1 VRARIPTSQE
11 FARIAALERRTLTLA
26 DAEEVAREL
35 TPHLL
40 ERGARPGVALR
51 PWQAIALLEL
61 AAHGGLFAG
70 LPVGQG
76 KTLISALA
84 PVMVQAARPVL
95 VVPAALVDKTR
106 ADFASYLGTWRAPN
120 PWPVIVTR
128 EALSIESG
136 RRLLEDLQPDLIMI
150 DECDDLANPKSAA
163 ARRIDR
169 YIVDKQDG
177 VRVLAMSGTIS
188 RKSIKGYAHLLG
200 WTLRD
205 RAPIPNVPGELELW
219 ALVLDDHGTRNVRR
233 PDPGPLGES
242 VSEALDWY
250 RERLTQT
257 PGVVI
262 VDEDSCDQPLTVRVR
277 LAKEDPVLDAH
288 YETFLK
294 TLENPDGMPVSDPL
308 SRWRFDG
315 QLGAGL
321 YLRYVPPGPPEEWR
335 QARRAVAAFV
345 RDTIDRSQ
353 HTARP
358 LDTEAPVLSRYAD
371 HPIVK
376 AWNYACATYGDDW
389 ETEGVWLSASTIESA
404 VEWLRESDEP
414 SIIWSGVTEFGEALA
429 TAGRLPYYGPKGRE
443 RMSGR
448 GLHVADPHASLVAS
462 WHANK
467 KGFNLQAWRRH
478 LVVHPPQSAKWLE
491 QIFGRTHRAYQDRP
505 VVFDVLATSGGTLDS
520 FEAAISEA
528 TRVRARDAMTQK
540 ILRAE
545 VVKVEP
551 RITPRNQY
559 RWARRTAAPAV
570 PIEVRFGGLK
580 RRTA

>member
-1 VRARIPTSQE
+1 MRARVPNSQE
-11 FARIAALERRTLTLA
+11 FARIAGLERRTLTLA

-40 ERGARPGVALR
+40 ERGARGALR
-51 PWQAIALLEL
+51 PWQAMALLEFT
-61 AAHGGLFAG
+61 AHGGLFAG

-76 KTLISALA
+76 KTLISHLA
-84 PVMVQAARPVL
+84 PVMVQATRPVL
-95 VVPAALVDKTR
+95 VVPASLVDKTR
-106 ADFASYLGTWRAPN
+106 ADFASYLGTWRMPN
-120 PWPVIVTR
+120 PAPVILTR

-136 RRLLEDLQPDLIMI
+136 RRLLEDIAPDLLMI

-169 YIVDKQDG
+169 YIVDKQDD
-177 VRVLAMSGTIS
+177 VKVLAMSGTIS

-219 ALVLDDHGTRNVRR
+219 ALVLDDHGSRQVRR
-233 PDPGPLGES
+233 PDPGPLGAS

-250 RERLTQT
+250 RSRLTET

-262 VDEDSCDQPLTVRVR
+262 VDEDSCTQPLTVRVR
-277 LAKEDPVLDAH
+277 LAKEDPILDTE
-288 YETFLK
+288 YELFLRGNLHK
-294 TLENPDGMPVSDPL
+294 GGKRAPLENPDGMPVSDPL

-345 RDTIDRSQ
+345 RDAIDRSQ
-353 HTARP
+353 STARP
-358 LDTEAPVLSRYAD
+358 LDTEAPVLRRYAD

-376 AWNYACATYGDDW
+376 AWEDACRTYGDDW
-389 ETEGVWLSASTIESA
+389 ETEGVWLSASTVESA
-404 VEWLRESDEP
+404 LEWLRESDEP
-414 SIIWSGVTEFGEALA
+414 AVIWSGVTEFGEALA

-443 RMSGR
+443 RMTRR
-448 GLHVADPHASLVAS
+448 GLHAADPSSSLVAS

-491 QIFGRTHRAYQDRP
+491 QIFGRPHRAGQDRP

-520 FEAAISEA
+520 FEVAIGEA
-528 TRVRARDAMTQK
+528 MRVRARDAMTQK

-545 VVKVEP
+545 VVRVEP
-551 RITPRNQY
+551 RVTPRNRY
-559 RWARRTAAPAV
+559 RWARRT
-570 PIEVRFGGLK
+570 
-580 RRTA
+580 